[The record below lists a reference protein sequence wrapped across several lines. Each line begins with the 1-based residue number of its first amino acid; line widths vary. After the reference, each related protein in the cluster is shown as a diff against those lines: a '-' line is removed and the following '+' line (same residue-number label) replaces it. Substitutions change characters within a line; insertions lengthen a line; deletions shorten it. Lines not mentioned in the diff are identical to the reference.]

1 MAEEKTNGEEIYG
14 GADGA
19 LGRAEKSSKAR
30 REFIEKAMEPAEKA
44 KKELI
49 KDTATDEVRL
59 QGTEETKAPK
69 ELRPY
74 VEKVNVVDRKA
85 LGALIEKA
93 KSEGR
98 RWKVSKCVREGYRYT
113 FTSSGAMPLNEKKA
127 EPKLDVEGTPAEEL
141 PHEPEPSEEP
151 APTAAAEAEP
161 ERVLTAMDVVRS
173 LVDISVTDDGRL
185 SICAKPDGEPK
196 DGEEPVCITTRPV
209 TDEERAALG
218 ILPGDGAGVV
228 SDEASSAE
236 KVDEGIR
243 GFFRKRK
250 DDNPN
255 PHIKSLWD
263 REDIHFELTPDEV
276 RAIADGVAAG
286 ETVLRSASRVDHK
299 EWEEPMDV
307 MGNGNRRT
315 TIKATRVADEHHKM
329 TPEELAE
336 LAKPGVKWEFGY
348 DGGRMPYL
356 SIGGEKFLIYGN
368 LGRDPLKSLCD
379 REKALRAEKFGKHPD
394 DLDEASS
401 AEKRAYRDGGEDA
414 EDLIYGRTI
423 GRIKNR
429 LARNTLAGM
438 YKNGG
443 EDREAA
449 KDALKGPAEKVA
461 SDFEGKEG
469 KMQAKGY
476 REEDGYDMDDIK
488 SPIEPKP
495 SRRCPKCGKA
505 DLNDAGECPLCDL
518 GDESVLD
525 DENESLISEGAKK
538 PLGGDRFVKTV
549 NSPIDSVDYL
559 AELEKRGVKAST
571 ADDGVMVPADDYDF
585 ALDILMELEEA
596 EYSHEGE
603 DRNESCFG
611 GECKSDKPLNEDSP
625 VPSDVEVR
633 LDDLDSFRPVAGARE
648 TWDAIAKAGKT
659 KELAGV
665 LADFA
670 KDGKMTTT
678 DLNDM
683 LWFERD
689 WVLSRLGINGIKP
702 DDEIIDAEAEEI

>member
-1 MAEEKTNGEEIYG
+1 MAEEKTNGDEIYG

-19 LGRAEKSSKAR
+19 LGHAEKSSKAR

-49 KDTATDEVRL
+49 KDTATDDVRL

-69 ELRPY
+69 ELKPY

-98 RWKVSKCVREGYRYT
+98 RWKVSKCVKEGYRYT
-113 FTSSGAMPLNEKKA
+113 FTSSGAMPLNEKKG
-127 EPKLDVEGTPAEEL
+127 EPKLDVESTPSEEL
-141 PHEPEPSEEP
+141 PFEPEPSEEP
-151 APTAAAEAEP
+151 APDTEAEP
-161 ERVLTAMDVVRS
+161 ERVLTAMDVIRS

-185 SICAKPDGEPK
+185 SICAKPEAEPME
-196 DGEEPVCITTRPV
+196 GEEPVCIITRPV
-209 TDEERAALG
+209 TDEEKSALG

-236 KVDEGIR
+236 K
-243 GFFRKRK
+243 
-250 DDNPN
+250 
-255 PHIKSLWD
+255 
-263 REDIHFELTPDEV
+263 
-276 RAIADGVAAG
+276 
-286 ETVLRSASRVDHK
+286 
-299 EWEEPMDV
+299 
-307 MGNGNRRT
+307 
-315 TIKATRVADEHHKM
+315 
-329 TPEELAE
+329 
-336 LAKPGVKWEFGY
+336 
-348 DGGRMPYL
+348 
-356 SIGGEKFLIYGN
+356 
-368 LGRDPLKSLCD
+368 
-379 REKALRAEKFGKHPD
+379 ALRTEKFGKHPD

-401 AEKRAYRDGGEDA
+401 AEKRAYRNGGEDA

-449 KDALKGPAEKVA
+449 KDALKGPAEKAA

-476 REEDGYDMDDIK
+476 REEDGYNMDDIK

-495 SRRCPKCGKA
+495 SRRCPKCGKV

-525 DENESLISEGAKK
+525 DANESLTRGIPDGKVAVVVDYGDCNRDYCDADGCLHDEMIVDDSEDSISKAVTSMKRRILADVDEHPDAYKGVCGCDFGVRREGDDSIDYVDVLDISVNEPSISEGAKK
-538 PLGGDRFVKTV
+538 PLGGDRFVKTM
-549 NSPIDSVDYL
+549 NSPVDSVDYL
-559 AELEKRGVKAST
+559 AELEKRGVKASA